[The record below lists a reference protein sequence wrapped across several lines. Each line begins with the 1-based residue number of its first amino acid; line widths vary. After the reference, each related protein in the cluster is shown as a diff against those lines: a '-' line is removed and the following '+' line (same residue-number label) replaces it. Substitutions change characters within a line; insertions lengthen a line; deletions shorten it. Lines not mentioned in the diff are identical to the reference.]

1 MVSPYGQQ
9 CGNPTPGCLSERTP
23 QRERRA
29 HPCSRL
35 TRRDAAARASTDRGA
50 DNEKARTTCH
60 AILRGL
66 EQEGRPEDEPRGRF
80 TQRNKPDTKGQTPR
94 SSARV
99 RHRVVKFTE
108 KGGGVVCA
116 GGRGGG
122 AGWGV
127 VSRWAEFRFCKM
139 RRAGGGRRR
148 WPHTARASST
158 PPDWTLKNS

>member
-29 HPCSRL
+29 HPCSRP

-50 DNEKARTTCH
+50 DNEKARTTCD

-66 EQEGRPEDEPRGRF
+66 EQEGRQEGRPEDEPRGRF

-108 KGGGVVCA
+108 KGGSVVCA
-116 GGRGGG
+116 GGRGGCG
-122 AGWGV
+122 MGSCFSMGRVSVLQDEESWRRTAAMAAHRVSILHAAGLD
-127 VSRWAEFRFCKM
+127 S
-139 RRAGGGRRR
+139 
-148 WPHTARASST
+148 
-158 PPDWTLKNS
+158 

>member
-1 MVSPYGQQ
+1 MWQSHSWVSIRK
-9 CGNPTPGCLSERTP
+9 NPSEGEACASVLTAD
-23 QRERRA
+23 E
-29 HPCSRL
+29 
-35 TRRDAAARASTDRGA
+35 TRRSSRASTDRGA
-50 DNEKARTTCH
+50 DNEKARTTCD

-116 GGRGGG
+116 GGRGGVRDG
-122 AGWGV
+122 ELFLDGQSFG
-127 VSRWAEFRFCKM
+127 S
-139 RRAGGGRRR
+139 
-148 WPHTARASST
+148 AR
-158 PPDWTLKNS
+158 

>member
-1 MVSPYGQQ
+1 MDNSVAIPLLGVYPKEPLRGR
-9 CGNPTPGCLSERTP
+9 GVRI
-23 QRERRA
+23 RA
-29 HPCSRL
+29 HGSLSRGS
-35 TRRDAAARASTDRGA
+35 RRDAAARASTDRGA
-50 DNEKARTTCH
+50 DNEKARTMCD

-116 GGRGGG
+116 GGRGGCG
-122 AGWGV
+122 MGSCFSMGRVSVLQDEESWRRTVAMAAHRVSILHAAGLD
-127 VSRWAEFRFCKM
+127 S
-139 RRAGGGRRR
+139 
-148 WPHTARASST
+148 
-158 PPDWTLKNS
+158 